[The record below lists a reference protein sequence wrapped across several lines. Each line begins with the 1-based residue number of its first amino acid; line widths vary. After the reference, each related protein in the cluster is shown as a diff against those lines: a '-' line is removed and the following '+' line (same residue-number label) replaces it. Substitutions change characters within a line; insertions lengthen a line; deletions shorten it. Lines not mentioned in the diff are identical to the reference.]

1 MREKELLDKD
11 YNMIKNMDIQTNAS
25 KNEGF
30 GNLAGATMFVNSELQ
45 KGLEPKTHNNEKGG
59 MGKLK
64 ELKAMQE
71 SGLITEEEYNT
82 YKDAILKQLISK

>member
-1 MREKELLDKD
+1 
-11 YNMIKNMDIQTNAS
+11 MDIQTNAS

-30 GNLAGATMFVNSELQ
+30 GNLAGAAMFVNSELQ
-45 KGLEPKTHNNEKGG
+45 KEPEPTTLNNQNGG
-59 MGKLK
+59 IGKLK